1 MKFYRGEFV
10 GIIGQNGSGKTTL
23 VKHFNGLLRPTRG
36 RAYVEGIDTLDVSI
50 PTLAKMVGYAFQ
62 NPDFQIC
69 KATVQEE
76 LEFGPKNLKLPQEEI
91 EKRANEV
98 TEALGLKDM
107 LDANPFS
114 LSKGERQKVAVA
126 SILAMQPDVL
136 IIDEPTTGQS
146 PGVGRAMMEFYK
158 HLNEAGKTIIVI
170 THDMNLAAEYAK
182 RIIVLKDGQ
191 VLLDGPTRAVYAQV
205 ESLKTSFLL
214 PPQITR
220 FGNAMAQY
228 GFSGDIISVDEMY
241 EQMIDLLG
249 GA

>member
-1 MKFYRGEFV
+1 M
-10 GIIGQNGSGKTTL
+10 
-23 VKHFNGLLRPTRG
+23 
-36 RAYVEGIDTLDVSI
+36 
-50 PTLAKMVGYAFQ
+50 
-62 NPDFQIC
+62 
-69 KATVQEE
+69 
-76 LEFGPKNLKLPQEEI
+76 
-91 EKRANEV
+91 

-191 VLLDGPTRAVYAQV
+191 ILLDGPTRAVYAQV

-228 GFSGDIISVDEMY
+228 GFTGDIISVDEMY